1 MRRELLRRE
10 RERTTTSKNFRARNF
25 GQPVMME
32 HDRTRWSPTVNRV
45 DSLFLFVSLSGS
57 FVLNR
62 FYYRIL
68 EKKKLCTA
76 TLPKFPLSYVHMK
89 HAYTTY
95 NNHSKLATANKLE
108 QHHSTF
114 FPAVTN
120 HVHLRKK
127 RFPSPQRNEEEK
139 EIKNGRHLGG

>member
-76 TLPKFPLSYVHMK
+76 TLPKFPRRIITIQNLQRPTNLSSIIVHSFRPSRIM
-89 HAYTTY
+89 YTFVKRDFHRHKET
-95 NNHSKLATANKLE
+95 K
-108 QHHSTF
+108 
-114 FPAVTN
+114 
-120 HVHLRKK
+120 KK
-127 RFPSPQRNEEEK
+127 RK
-139 EIKNGRHLGG
+139 